1 MTFDFNFSPF
11 LETKRFDVWSYDLLS
26 KRLSWLFGYVFQFNL
41 LIENLYIF
49 YEIPYTHIE

>member
-49 YEIPYTHIE
+49 YEIPHTHIE